1 MMVLTK
7 LNLGANNLFGTIPM
21 EMAGLSSL
29 TSLNLGKY
37 RSILWDGSGRRCLCC
52 ILDHPH

>member
-1 MMVLTK
+1 MVLTK